1 MRTRRLLTTGAAAL
15 LAGLALSG
23 CTAPQ
28 EGAAE
33 ATPTALPTTTP
44 TASPTPAERPLGPV
58 TVPEG
63 ATAAVRWTDQIGA
76 PEPQTVRLT
85 GEPLTLTISVACDTA
100 DAAVTVEIDGLMT
113 SGSTCYYSPSTT
125 RGSGGGGNGASMDVA
140 VDQDA
145 LITVTTEPAD
155 ARWSG
160 AVSTGPA
167 AAG

>member
-1 MRTRRLLTTGAAAL
+1 MTTGAAAL

-23 CTAPQ
+23 CTTPGEDSA
-28 EGAAE
+28 G
-33 ATPTALPTTTP
+33 ATPTAPTTAAP
-44 TASPTPAERPLGPV
+44 TASPTPSARPIGPV
-58 TVPEG
+58 TLPEG

-100 DAAVTVEIDGLMT
+100 DAAVTVSIDGLMT

-145 LITVTTEPAD
+145 LITVTTDPAD

-160 AVSTGPA
+160 AVSTGPVP
-167 AAG
+167 AG